1 MKGSVRQRG
10 KTWYYRIDL
19 GKVDEKR
26 NQIEK
31 GGFTT
36 QKAAAKAMND
46 VIYHYNNSG
55 EYIED
60 QKVTFQENFEHFM
73 SVEAPATRAYATIQK
88 YESVFKNHLKKEFG
102 PSYLFQIRADRI
114 EEFLH
119 LKSTTYSEQFTKTMY
134 KSLNVLFA
142 YAFKRKLIKKNP
154 MVDVRPPPDPRHVGE
169 IKIYSPEERKLIQA
183 RISSTNVQTAYFIG
197 INTGVRVSECFAL
210 QWSDVNFE
218 QKTIKIRK
226 QMRFQD
232 RKWCFTPLK
241 TKNSYR
247 EIDVPA
253 RFIEYLQK
261 LKAEQEN
268 RKRLYG
274 EAYQGVNVV
283 WDRREHNQDDKV
295 EIQDF
300 INIKQNG
307 KMMTS
312 DSEKFMARII
322 KNDCGI
328 HFKYHNLRHT
338 YATLLAES
346 GISPRYVQEQ
356 LGHAKLEFT
365 LQYYTHV
372 TDEMRQ
378 KAMESVAN
386 HLDIPIDIVTEL
398 EEDDPQNERGSAD
411 QEKMSESD

>member
-19 GKVDEKR
+19 GKIDGNR

-31 GGFTT
+31 GGFPT

-55 EYIED
+55 EYIEN
-60 QKVTFQENFEHFM
+60 QKVTFQENYEDFM
-73 SVEAPATRAYATIQK
+73 AVEAPATRAYATIQK
-88 YESVFKNHLKKEFG
+88 YESVFRNHLKEEFG
-102 PSYLFQIRADRI
+102 PSFLYQIRADRI
-114 EEFLH
+114 EKFLH
-119 LKSTTYSEQFTKTMY
+119 TKSLTYSQQFIKTMY

-142 YAFKRKLIKKNP
+142 YGFKKKLMKKNP
-154 MVDVRPPPDPRHVGE
+154 MDDVTPPPDPRHVGE
-169 IKIYSPEERKLIQA
+169 IKVYTPDERKLIQT

-210 QWSDVNFE
+210 RWSDVNFE
-218 QKTIKIRK
+218 QKTIKIHK
-226 QMRFQD
+226 QLRFQD

-247 EIDVPA
+247 VIDVPE
-253 RFIEYLQK
+253 RFIEYLRK
-261 LKAEQEN
+261 LKAAQEQS
-268 RKRLYG
+268 KKVYG
-274 EAYQGVNVV
+274 GAYQDINIV

-295 EIQDF
+295 EIRDF

-386 HLDIPIDIVTEL
+386 HLDVPVDTITEF
-398 EEDDPQNERGSAD
+398 EEDDPKNERRSAD
-411 QEKMSESD
+411 PEKMSGSD

>member
-1 MKGSVRQRG
+1 MKGSVRQRN

-19 GKVDEKR
+19 GKIDGKR

-31 GGFTT
+31 GGFPT
-36 QKAAAKAMND
+36 QKAATKAMND

-55 EYIED
+55 EYIEN
-60 QKVTFQENFEHFM
+60 QKVTFQQNYEDFM
-73 SVEAPATRAYATIQK
+73 AVEAPATRAYATILK
-88 YESVFKNHLKKEFG
+88 YESVFRNHLQEEFG
-102 PSYLFQIRADRI
+102 PSYLYQIRPDRI
-114 EEFLH
+114 EKFLH
-119 LKSTTYSEQFTKTMY
+119 KKSLTYSQQFTKTMY

-142 YAFKRKLIKKNP
+142 YGFKKKLMKKNP
-154 MVDVRPPPDPRHVGE
+154 MDDVAPPPDPRHVGE
-169 IKIYSPEERKLIQA
+169 VKVYTPEERKLIQE
-183 RISSTNVQTAYFIG
+183 RIGSTNVQSAYYIG

-210 QWSDVNFE
+210 CWSDVDFKRN
-218 QKTIKIRK
+218 TIKIHK
-226 QMRFQD
+226 QLRFQD

-247 EIDVPA
+247 EIDVPL
-253 RFIEYLQK
+253 RFIEYLRQ
-261 LKAEQEN
+261 LKEAHEQS
-268 RKRLYG
+268 KKVYG
-274 EAYQGVNVV
+274 SAYQSANVV
-283 WDRREHNQDDKV
+283 WDRREHNQDEKI
-295 EIQDF
+295 EIHDF

-365 LQYYTHV
+365 LQYYTHI
-372 TDEMRQ
+372 TDEMRH
-378 KAMESVAN
+378 KAMESVASQ
-386 HLDIPIDIVTEL
+386 LDVPTKSIMGY
-398 EEDDPQNERGSAD
+398 EEETAKSERSSTDPEDTTG
-411 QEKMSESD
+411 EI